1 MYRTLFFVGL
11 ILAVAFLIATIVLF
25 FVLKI
30 PKALGVITGR
40 TQKRAIEEIRAG
52 GREAVS
58 KRSKSRSRNI
68 HVREVEMD
76 TGALHRSNT
85 DSGLKDAAGAAMK
98 DAAGAAAKEAVNAAA
113 ENTSKATTGG
123 RSRKDKSKAF
133 EETEILDFTGN
144 LENGEIT
151 PESESDT
158 EVLGAGSAAE
168 DETDLLSS
176 SDGGNG
182 AATMGATIGATMRKP
197 DTSEYTEE
205 ETDVL
210 SSGPRPEEDD
220 GGETDVLISGSGVP
234 EDEEI
239 VGRYSAEETAV
250 LRSIHSTVEEEK
262 SDGRKIVV
270 LYSETIVH
278 TEEKL

>member
-1 MYRTLFFVGL
+1 
-11 ILAVAFLIATIVLF
+11 
-25 FVLKI
+25 
-30 PKALGVITGR
+30 
-40 TQKRAIEEIRAG
+40 
-52 GREAVS
+52 
-58 KRSKSRSRNI
+58 
-68 HVREVEMD
+68 
-76 TGALHRSNT
+76 
-85 DSGLKDAAGAAMK
+85 
-98 DAAGAAAKEAVNAAA
+98 
-113 ENTSKATTGG
+113 
-123 RSRKDKSKAF
+123 
-133 EETEILDFTGN
+133 
-144 LENGEIT
+144 
-151 PESESDT
+151 
-158 EVLGAGSAAE
+158 
-168 DETDLLSS
+168 
-176 SDGGNG
+176 
-182 AATMGATIGATMRKP
+182 MGATIGATMRKP